1 MKVEKRMKGKV
12 LCKAGHIRFTAR
24 QKFDL
29 INEWDE
35 AEKVEPGLTYE
46 AFASKKNHL
55 RHDTL
60 RRWLIPPPPKR
71 RKRPAPLPML
81 KSPRIDR
88 AKAHEIASKKPN

>member
-12 LCKAGHIRFTAR
+12 VCKAERIRFTTR

-35 AEKVEPGLTYE
+35 VVKVEPGLTYE
-46 AFASKKNHL
+46 VFASKRNHL
-55 RHDTL
+55 QHDTL
-60 RRWLIPPPPKR
+60 RKLLIPPPPKP

-81 KSPRIDR
+81 KRQRIDR
-88 AKAHEIASKKPN
+88 AKAHEIPSKKTN